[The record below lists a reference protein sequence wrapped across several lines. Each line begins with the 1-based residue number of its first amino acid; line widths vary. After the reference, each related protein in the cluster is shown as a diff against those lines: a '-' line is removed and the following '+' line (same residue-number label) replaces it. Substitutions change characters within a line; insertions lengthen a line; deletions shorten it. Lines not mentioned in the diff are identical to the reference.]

1 MDSAFRTV
9 CLELNSQCHYV
20 FYSYGSPLGDPLFAS
35 NSDINPRLPGSI
47 NKRFNGENGGDA
59 DSNDDDEDNDDNAEL
74 IAALD
79 DIQGPGYK

>member
-1 MDSAFRTV
+1 M
-9 CLELNSQCHYV
+9 
-20 FYSYGSPLGDPLFAS
+20 FAS

>member
-1 MDSAFRTV
+1 
-9 CLELNSQCHYV
+9 LLNIQLKLLFFLS
-20 FYSYGSPLGDPLFAS
+20 SYGSPLGDPLFAS

-47 NKRFNGENGGDA
+47 NKRFNGENRDEE
-59 DSNDDDEDNDDNAEL
+59 NEDDDEDTSADNEDL

>member
-1 MDSAFRTV
+1 M
-9 CLELNSQCHYV
+9 
-20 FYSYGSPLGDPLFAS
+20 FAS

-47 NKRFNGENGGDA
+47 NKRFNGENGDA
-59 DSNDDDEDNDDNAEL
+59 DSNDDDEDNDDNADL